1 MVKKRTVSVR
11 SRRKTTRA
19 ARTPGRPSASPP
31 SVANL
36 ARALAALAHGLPN
49 PADEST
55 DYFRQF
61 VAPLP
66 AATALD
72 PSALKSALRIGDRY
86 RLDLSSADSFF
97 SGASD
102 PQNWGEYASGFRQL
116 EEVMHATLT
125 DVSTAFARATSV
137 VRVRMWLFGRSRDG
151 WLVGLRSIVTE
162 T

>member
-1 MVKKRTVSVR
+1 VHPPATS
-11 SRRKTTRA
+11 
-19 ARTPGRPSASPP
+19 SAPPP

-36 ARALAALAHGLPN
+36 ARALAALARGLPN

-61 VAPLP
+61 VAPLA

-72 PSALKSALRIGDRY
+72 ASAFKSALGIAGRY
-86 RLDLSSADSFF
+86 RVDLSPADSFF

-102 PQNWGEYASGFRQL
+102 PQNWGEYATGFRQL
-116 EEVMHATLT
+116 EQAMHATLT
-125 DVSTAFARATSV
+125 DVSTAFARATNV
-137 VRVRMWLFGRSRDG
+137 VRVRMWLFGRTGDG
-151 WLVGLRSIVTE
+151 WLVGLHSIVTE